1 MSGCARRSPRA
12 RIYPYLTTEI
22 RERLAAY
29 CAARATT
36 ESAVV
41 DAALRQYLDGMSET
55 ALLLRRLDRLG
66 QAQSRMQC
74 DLEMHSEAFAL
85 FVKIWFAHTPTVPP
99 EARKAAQ
106 TGAETRYRQ
115 FVQYVAHQL
124 SAGRRFV
131 DDLPRTALSEDAE
144 TSPPAPAPV
153 SPAPDPA

>member
-1 MSGCARRSPRA
+1 MSASARRGPRA
-12 RIYPYLTTEI
+12 RIYPYLTAEI
-22 RERLAAY
+22 RERLSAY

-66 QAQSRMQC
+66 QAQARTQR
-74 DLEMHSEAFAL
+74 DLAIHSEAFAL
-85 FVKIWFAHTPTVPP
+85 FVKIWFAHTPTVPA
-99 EARKAAQ
+99 EGRKAAQ
-106 TGAETRYRQ
+106 TVAETRYRQ

-131 DDLPRTALSEDAE
+131 DDLPATALGDDAE
-144 TSPPAPAPV
+144 ASPPPAATAAPAAE
-153 SPAPDPA
+153 PA